1 MAPRGQSKACL
12 CSEARRRGFCR
23 DIHRNCRRYRR
34 PHHLSLISQLL
45 TTHVMSVLLR
55 PQHAVHLHGGIPV
68 CVTSSSAC
76 MMCLFMELCG
86 PTSICEKGGRTSG
99 SVVSAGQGPLKG
111 SGPLATTS
119 WRCASSS
126 CFFLRFFSCYFSTSR
141 TSTEPSPH
149 RSGRSPGERR
159 SFTFRESARRGES
172 LCDRCSTYGL
182 AFLLLRGMR
191 NEQDLCLTEDCWL
204 HPASPYI

>member
-111 SGPLATTS
+111 SGPLPPLHGVARHPRVSYFAFFPVTFPHHARPPNPHHTD
-119 WRCASSS
+119 RAVHLGKGGASHSE
-126 CFFLRFFSCYFSTSR
+126 SR
-141 TSTEPSPH
+141 
-149 RSGRSPGERR
+149 PGEVRVFAIDVQR
-159 SFTFRESARRGES
+159 TVWHFSFFAG
-172 LCDRCSTYGL
+172 
-182 AFLLLRGMR
+182 
-191 NEQDLCLTEDCWL
+191 
-204 HPASPYI
+204 